1 MRSRLRKLHIDGR
14 EFTWKADIRDA
25 PGPDGRHHRCIRVR
39 VWGAGKNGRALQADL
54 TEWPLPASWEEKYPY
69 PTAEN
74 VRALATYAMVF
85 GWMPEAV
92 GGTFRITS
100 AAELGLPGFAITDLL
115 WATEQPHTQAVAP

>member
-1 MRSRLRKLHIDGR
+1 MRSRLRKLHIGGH

-25 PGPDGRHHRCIRVR
+25 SGPDGGIRRCIRIR

-54 TEWPLPASWEEKYPY
+54 TDRPQPAPGEETYPY

-74 VRALATYAMVF
+74 VRALARYAMSV
-85 GWMPEAV
+85 GWTPEAV

-100 AAELGLPGFAITDLL
+100 AAEVDLPGFAITDLL
-115 WATEQPHTQAVAP
+115 WAAESAR